1 MATDFF
7 IVIAAGFVGGVL
19 ARLLRQPLV
28 LGYLVAGIVVGPHT
42 WGISVGDPANLER
55 LAEIGATLLLFGL
68 GLELSLKD
76 LAPVRRVALFGT
88 PIQIA
93 LTMAVAWPIGTWLGL
108 AWTQTVW
115 LGALVSLSST
125 LVVLKALQAQG
136 RIGTLSSR
144 VMLGMLVAQDLAF
157 IPLMIVLPRLGS
169 NDAGASAAAFA
180 VLKAVALLA
189 ALLVIGTRVIPRLV
203 EWVARSGSRELF
215 LLVTM
220 GIALGI
226 AFLTHEFGVSS
237 AVGAFVAGLMLSE
250 SDYSHQAL
258 SDIIPL
264 RDVFSLLF
272 FASVGML
279 LDPTHVIGQWR
290 AIVVVVAVTSVSKG
304 LIFAGVTRA
313 FGYRNVVPVATA
325 LGLFGIGEFSFV
337 LARTGFAAGA
347 ISGSLYALVL
357 NTAIITMVLTPVV
370 SGLTTPIYRWMSLR
384 RTREP
389 VQTINMTDAALSG
402 HIIVAGAGRVGCRIA
417 DVLKRLQL
425 PFVVVELDHRRID
438 RAKAHGYP
446 TIFGDAAQSAVLE
459 AAAVGRARLLLV
471 TTPVLGVSR
480 AVVEHAR
487 RLNPGVDIVVRAE
500 SADAMVSLRAMGVS
514 EVVQPDLEASLEM
527 TRQALVHLRMSALEI
542 VHLTDRLRADEYA
555 PAARPEGTSTP
566 PHADDDRAIV
576 ATLAAASRL
585 LDLRWVRIVEGSLL
599 AGRRIGEADVRTW
612 LNVTIVG
619 VVSAGRL
626 NAGPG
631 PDQILSPG
639 DIVAVVGE
647 QQYMDGFEVAARR

>member
-1 MATDFF
+1 MATDLF
-7 IVIAAGFVGGVL
+7 IVIAAGFCGGLL

-28 LGYLVAGIVVGPHT
+28 LGYLVAGIAVGPHT
-42 WGISVGDPANLER
+42 GGISVGDPANLER

-93 LTMAVAWPIGTWLGL
+93 LTMAVAWPIGSWLGL
-108 AWTQTVW
+108 GWAQTVW

-125 LVVLKALQAQG
+125 LVVLKALQSQG

-169 NDAGASAAAFA
+169 ADAGTSDAVVA
-180 VLKAVALLA
+180 VLKAAALLA
-189 ALLVIGTRVIPRLV
+189 ILLTAGTRVMPRLV

-226 AFLTHEFGVSS
+226 GYLTHTFGVSS
-237 AVGAFVAGLMLSE
+237 AVGAFIAGLLLSE

-279 LDPTHVIGQWR
+279 LDPTQVAGQWR
-290 AIVVVVAVTSVSKG
+290 AILVVVVVVSLAKG
-304 LIFAGVTRA
+304 LIFGGVTRA
-313 FGYRNVVPVATA
+313 FGYRNVVPIASA

-337 LARTGFAAGA
+337 LARAGLS
-347 ISGSLYALVL
+347 SGGIDDSLYALVL
-357 NTAIITMVLTPVV
+357 NTAVITMVLTPVV
-370 SGLTTPIYRWMSLR
+370 SGLTTPIYRWMSRR
-384 RTREP
+384 RTQEP
-389 VQTINMTDAALSG
+389 VQTINVPDTALSG
-402 HIIVAGAGRVGCRIA
+402 HIVVAGAGRVGCRIA
-417 DVLKRLQL
+417 GVLQDLRL

-438 RAKAHGYP
+438 RAKELGYP
-446 TIFGDAAQSAVLE
+446 AIFGDVAQPVVLE
-459 AAAVGRARLLLV
+459 AAGITRARLLLV
-471 TTPVLGVSR
+471 TTPVLGVST

-487 RLNPGVDIVVRAE
+487 RLNPAVDVVVRAE
-500 SADAMVSLRAMGVS
+500 SPEAMASLRAMGVA
-514 EVVQPDLEASLEM
+514 EVVQPELEASLEM
-527 TRQALVHLRMSALEI
+527 TRQALVHLRMSALDI
-542 VHLTDRLRADEYA
+542 VHLTDRLRADQY
-555 PAARPEGTSTP
+555 GTVPGQAT
-566 PHADDDRAIV
+566 DDTAV
-576 ATLAAASRL
+576 VSTLAAASRL
-585 LDLRWVRIVEGSLL
+585 LDLRWIRIHEGSLL
-599 AGRRIGEADVRTW
+599 DGRTIGNADVRTW
-612 LNVTIVG
+612 LNVTIAG
-619 VVSAGRL
+619 IVSAGRFT
-626 NAGPG
+626 ASPG
-631 PDQILSPG
+631 PEQTLGAG
-639 DIVAVVGE
+639 DIVAVVGDR
-647 QQYMDGFEVAARR
+647 QHVDGFEVAAGN